1 MKPRPVAL
9 VAAAGALSYAG
20 AIALAVSSDHA
31 GTGVGVA
38 TVAAGLSFTTSGVVA
53 LARRPENPTGW
64 LMLAAGFL
72 WAVSS
77 LSLTDSSSL
86 ATLGLVFEQLA
97 FAPLAHLLLAYPTGV
112 LERRL
117 HRRIV
122 AAVWAAVLVGPLAI
136 SLVTPRPAGCD
147 DCPESAFLVWDDHA
161 ASVAVQVAYT
171 LAAIA
176 LALAVAVQLARRY
189 RAATPPR
196 RRTLRPIYV
205 LFLVALVLLIA
216 GNATGPVSHP
226 SRTGLGVAAIVA
238 IALVPVAFLAGLLR
252 GRLARLSVADLVMA
266 LEQGAPLRDAL
277 ARALGD
283 PSVELRYW
291 IGEREQWVD
300 ADGRAAPEPVPD
312 RKRSV
317 RIVERG
323 GSRVAA
329 IVHDRSLDEDPA
341 LVDAVAS
348 AAGLSLQNERLQAEL
363 RAQYAFLSTI
373 VETAP
378 SLLVNVGVDGRILDL
393 NPATVRATGL
403 DDEEQVR
410 GRPFWEVFVDEPE
423 RDASREGF
431 LAAAPGYP
439 PVEYE
444 SAFTNARGERVA
456 IAWRTAPVRGADG
469 RVTSVIAGG
478 IDITERKRRELEL
491 QRERDAT
498 DTLVQSIPTLVVVVD
513 ENAVILSHEGRS
525 GINRAFRDTFGWSDE
540 DVAGR
545 SLVELIHPD
554 DRFAAVMGIAS
565 AANGVPAVERESR
578 WRCADGR
585 LVVVEWTATPM
596 PDPSELERKLVLISA
611 TDVTERV
618 RHEEELRR
626 QRDLLTTIARST
638 PSLMAVVDATG
649 LVSAEGVNRAF
660 EETIGFSD
668 EESRGRPFLEL
679 VGAPAEADA
688 LAAAAS
694 PDGVGVEHESTWRSR
709 TGEELR
715 VAWSTQPLDL
725 GYEQPRYLVHGVDVT
740 ERKRREEEI
749 VSAGELLRAVIESAP
764 VAIAE
769 FDAESRILLW
779 NPAAER
785 MFGWRAEEVQGR
797 VLWELVPEERREELR
812 EMIARELEGQIYT
825 GVETARRRRDGTLV
839 DVEISAA
846 PVRDATGAVVSRVV
860 VFTDISERKRQA
872 EEIRASRA
880 RIVQAADEARRR
892 LERDLHDG
900 AQQRLVALSVSL
912 RLAEAKLATAPQ
924 EAAAV
929 LAGARVELAHAL
941 EELRE
946 LARGIHP
953 AVLTD
958 RGLAAAVDALVSRSP
973 VPVDA
978 ELPTERLPPAVEAA
992 LYYVVSESLANV
1004 AKHAGASSVCVRIVH
1019 TNGAAAVEVADD
1031 GAGGADPER
1040 GSGLRGLL
1048 DRVEALNGTLV
1059 VDSPPGGGTRVRAEV
1074 PLR

>member
-1 MKPRPVAL
+1 MRPRPVAL
-9 VAAAGALSYAG
+9 VAAAGALAYAG
-20 AIALAVSSDHA
+20 AIALAVSSDRA

-38 TVAAGLSFTTSGVVA
+38 AIAAGLSFTVSGVVA
-53 LARRPENPTGW
+53 LARRPENPTCW

-72 WAVSS
+72 WALGS
-77 LSLTDSSSL
+77 LSLTDSSLL
-86 ATLGLVFEQLA
+86 ATLGLLFEQLA

-117 HRRIV
+117 HRRLV
-122 AAVWAAVLVGPLAI
+122 AAVWVTVLAGPLAT

-161 ASVAVQVAYT
+161 ASLAAQVAYM

-176 LALAVAVQLARRY
+176 LAVAVAVQLARRY

-196 RRTLRPIYV
+196 RRTLRPIYA
-205 LFLVALVLLIA
+205 LFLVALVLLVA

-226 SRTGLGVAAIVA
+226 SRTGLGVAAVLA

-291 IGEREQWVD
+291 IGERERWVD
-300 ADGRAAPEPVPD
+300 AEGRVAPEPVPD
-312 RKRSV
+312 RRRSV

-323 GSRVAA
+323 GSPVAA

-348 AAGLSLQNERLQAEL
+348 AAGLSLRNERLQAEL
-363 RAQYAFLSTI
+363 RAQYAFLTTI

-378 SLLVNVGVDGRILDL
+378 SLLVNVGLDGSILNL

-403 DDEEQVR
+403 DDEEQLR
-410 GRPFWEVFVDEPE
+410 GRPFWDVFVDEPE
-423 RDASREGF
+423 REASRARF
-431 LAAAPGYP
+431 LAAAPDHSP
-439 PVEYE
+439 REYE

-456 IAWRTAPVRGADG
+456 IAWRTAPVRGPEG

-478 IDITERKRRELEL
+478 IDITERKLRELEL

-498 DTLVQSIPTLVVVVD
+498 ETLVQSIPTLVVVVD
-513 ENAVILSHEGRS
+513 ENAVILSREERG
-525 GINRAFRDTFGWSDE
+525 GVNRAFRDTFGWTDE

-545 SLVELIHPD
+545 SLVELIQPD
-554 DRFAAVMGIAS
+554 DRVAAVTGIAS

-596 PDPSELERKLVLISA
+596 PDPSQLERTLVLISA

-618 RHEEELRR
+618 
-626 QRDLLTTIARST
+626 
-638 PSLMAVVDATG
+638 
-649 LVSAEGVNRAF
+649 
-660 EETIGFSD
+660 
-668 EESRGRPFLEL
+668 
-679 VGAPAEADA
+679 
-688 LAAAAS
+688 
-694 PDGVGVEHESTWRSR
+694 
-709 TGEELR
+709 
-715 VAWSTQPLDL
+715 
-725 GYEQPRYLVHGVDVT
+725 
-740 ERKRREEEI
+740 RREEEI

-797 VLWELVPEERREELR
+797 VLWELVPEDRRAELE
-812 EMIARELEGQIYT
+812 EMIARELDGRIYT
-825 GVETARRRRDGTLV
+825 GVETVRRRRDGTLV

-846 PVRDATGAVVSRVV
+846 PVRDAAGAVVSRVV

-912 RLAEAKLATAPQ
+912 RLA
-924 EAAAV
+924 
-929 LAGARVELAHAL
+929 
-941 EELRE
+941 
-946 LARGIHP
+946 
-953 AVLTD
+953 
-958 RGLAAAVDALVSRSP
+958 
-973 VPVDA
+973 
-978 ELPTERLPPAVEAA
+978 
-992 LYYVVSESLANV
+992 
-1004 AKHAGASSVCVRIVH
+1004 
-1019 TNGAAAVEVADD
+1019 
-1031 GAGGADPER
+1031 
-1040 GSGLRGLL
+1040 
-1048 DRVEALNGTLV
+1048 
-1059 VDSPPGGGTRVRAEV
+1059 
-1074 PLR
+1074 